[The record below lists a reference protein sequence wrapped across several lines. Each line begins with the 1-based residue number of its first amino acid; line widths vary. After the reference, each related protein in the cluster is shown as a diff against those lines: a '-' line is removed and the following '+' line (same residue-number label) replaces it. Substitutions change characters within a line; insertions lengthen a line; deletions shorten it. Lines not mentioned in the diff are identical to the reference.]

1 MPGGFAMRWS
11 IARVPMTMPSEP
23 LAGGLER
30 RLHPLSW
37 LFVLLASLREFAV
50 PLLAALVFGSRSESP
65 WELIGLIGGGL
76 LAVNAV
82 VAYFSYRFR
91 IDHDELMI
99 RSGVFQRQLR
109 HIPFRR
115 IHNVTVHQN
124 LLHRLLGVAEVKL
137 ESAGGVKPEAH
148 MRVLRLSDAQAL
160 EALVRRRGASA
171 DSSQPEPAGSPP
183 LLALDT
189 AELVRLGLISNR
201 GMVLV
206 AAIVGLLAQ
215 SGSNVFSNLVE
226 RASAPVIGW
235 FESAEMGLLSWIVG
249 GLLVF
254 LMLAAA
260 LRLLSVLLAIARFH
274 GFTLQ
279 QEEDRLRVDAGLL
292 TRIRANAPLRRI
304 QAWHRHESLLH
315 RWFGRQSLSVDTA
328 TTVAADQ
335 TNALRELVPLA
346 TAERIDGLLA
356 GWLPD
361 ADWQRRQWR
370 PIHPRAW
377 RRMLKL
383 PVFLTLAASVTL
395 SLRVGPMAFWLL
407 LLLPW
412 WLLRARKL
420 ADCLRYSV
428 DPHLVAIRSGW
439 LGRHWRFAEIAKLQ
453 GLRLTR
459 SPFDRR
465 TGMATL
471 WLDTAGASGNPMA
484 PTLRIPY
491 LPEAEARRLLT
502 DLSER
507 IAATRLKW

>member
-1 MPGGFAMRWS
+1 
-11 IARVPMTMPSEP
+11 MTMPSEP
-23 LAGGLER
+23 LVGSLER

-82 VAYFSYRFR
+82 VVYFSYRFR

-99 RSGVFQRQLR
+99 RSGVLQRQLR

-115 IHNVTVHQN
+115 IHNVTVHQG

-137 ESAGGVKPEAH
+137 ESAGGVTPEAH

-171 DSSQPEPAGSPP
+171 DGAQIESIDSPP

-206 AAIVGLLAQ
+206 AAIIGVLAQ
-215 SGSNVFSNLVE
+215 SGSNVLSNLVE

-235 FESAEMGLLSWIVG
+235 FASTQMGLLSWIVG
-249 GLLVF
+249 GLMVF

-315 RWFGRQSLSVDTA
+315 RWFGRQSLNVDTA
-328 TTVAADQ
+328 TTVAVNQ
-335 TNALRELVPLA
+335 TSSLRELVPLA
-346 TAERIDGLLA
+346 RPERIDSLLA
-356 GWLPD
+356 DWLPD
-361 ADWQRRQWR
+361 TDWQRLRWH

-383 PVFLTLAASVTL
+383 PVFITLAASVAL
-395 SLRVGPMAFWLL
+395 SLRFGPMAFWLL
-407 LLLPW
+407 LSLPW
-412 WLLRARKL
+412 WLVRARKL
-420 ADCLRYSV
+420 AHGLRYSV
-428 DPHLVAIRSGW
+428 DPQLVAIRSGW
-439 LGRHWRFAEIAKLQ
+439 LGRHWRFAEIGKLQ
-453 GLRLTR
+453 GIRLTH

-484 PTLRIPY
+484 PALRIPY
-491 LPEAEARRLLT
+491 LPEAEARQLLT
-502 DLSER
+502 ELSQR
-507 IAATRLKW
+507 IAATRLRW

>member
-1 MPGGFAMRWS
+1 
-11 IARVPMTMPSEP
+11 
-23 LAGGLER
+23 
-30 RLHPLSW
+30 
-37 LFVLLASLREFAV
+37 
-50 PLLAALVFGSRSESP
+50 
-65 WELIGLIGGGL
+65 
-76 LAVNAV
+76 
-82 VAYFSYRFR
+82 
-91 IDHDELMI
+91 
-99 RSGVFQRQLR
+99 
-109 HIPFRR
+109 
-115 IHNVTVHQN
+115 
-124 LLHRLLGVAEVKL
+124 
-137 ESAGGVKPEAH
+137 

-171 DSSQPEPAGSPP
+171 DGAQTESIDSPP

-206 AAIVGLLAQ
+206 AAIIGVLAQ
-215 SGSNVFSNLVE
+215 SGSNVLSNLVE

-235 FESAEMGLLSWIVG
+235 FASTQMGLLSWIVG
-249 GLLVF
+249 GLMVF

-315 RWFGRQSLSVDTA
+315 RWFGRQSLNVDTA
-328 TTVAADQ
+328 TTVAVNQ
-335 TNALRELVPLA
+335 TSSLRELVPLA
-346 TAERIDGLLA
+346 RPERIDSLLA
-356 GWLPD
+356 DWLPD
-361 ADWQRRQWR
+361 TDWQRLRWH

-383 PVFLTLAASVTL
+383 PVFITLAASVAL
-395 SLRVGPMAFWLL
+395 SLRFGPMAFWLL
-407 LLLPW
+407 LSLPW
-412 WLLRARKL
+412 WLVRARKL
-420 ADCLRYSV
+420 AHGLRYSV
-428 DPHLVAIRSGW
+428 DPQLVAIRSGW
-439 LGRHWRFAEIAKLQ
+439 LGRHWRFAEIGKLQ
-453 GLRLTR
+453 GIRLTH

-465 TGMATL
+465 AGMATL

-507 IAATRLKW
+507 IAATRLRW